1 MTDTVR
7 EAAAPAVTLDA
18 GATVA
23 EALARLEQAGVEFAV
38 LRDAQG
44 ALRGPVTLTDL
55 RRAEGEASLEAIW
68 EETPPPIVVPPGMDV
83 DQVARTV
90 ARDLVL
96 NPGFQGVIVREG
108 DRVLGVLP
116 RRLLAQRAA
125 RWATRGTADRL
136 EGAPV
141 DILYFE
147 CPVDGER
154 RMVPYYDPQNPP
166 TCSQGHPMEPVED

>member
-7 EAAAPAVTLDA
+7 EAAVPAVILEAET
-18 GATVA
+18 TVA
-23 EALARLEQAGVEFAV
+23 GALARLEQAGVEFAV

-44 ALRGPVTLTDL
+44 ALRGPVALEIL
-55 RRAEGEASLEAIW
+55 RRAGGEASLEAIE

-96 NPGFQGVIVREG
+96 NPRFQGVIVQEG
-108 DRVLGVLP
+108 ERVLGVLP

-141 DILYFE
+141 DILYFA

-154 RMVPYYDPQNPP
+154 QMVPYYDPQNPP
-166 TCSQGHPMEPVED
+166 TCSQGHRMQPVED